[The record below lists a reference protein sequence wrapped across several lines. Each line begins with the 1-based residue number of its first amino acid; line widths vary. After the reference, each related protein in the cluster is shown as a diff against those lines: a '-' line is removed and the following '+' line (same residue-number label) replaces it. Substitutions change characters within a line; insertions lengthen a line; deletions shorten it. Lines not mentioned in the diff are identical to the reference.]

1 MERSRAKRPFKDQ
14 YLIAYNALSCVLW
27 FGVLGRTILLLPLV
41 GHENVYGGVGEYTKL
56 TQTLALLE
64 IVHIALGLLRSS
76 LITTVIQVASRILLV
91 WGVANLFEAPR
102 ESLAYSTM
110 LIAWSVTEVCR
121 YSYYVTNIVGRT
133 PGFLTW
139 LRYNTFFVLYPLGAG
154 SEAVCIFRALS
165 EAKEFNTN
173 YYYYLVAILL
183 TYPPG
188 LYKQYTHMIS
198 QRRKNIR
205 GKKRQN

>member
-1 MERSRAKRPFKDQ
+1 MENLLKAYS
-14 YLIAYNALSCVLW
+14 LIAYNALSCVLW

-64 IVHIALGLLRSS
+64 IVHIVLGLLRSS
-76 LITTVIQVASRILLV
+76 LFTTIVQVSSRILLV
-91 WGVANLFEAPR
+91 WGVANLFEAPQ

-110 LIAWSVTEVCR
+110 LIAWSITEVYR
-121 YSYYVTNIVGRT
+121 YSYYVTNILGRT

-165 EAKEFNTN
+165 EAKEFNIN
-173 YYYYLVAILL
+173 YYYFLVAVLL

-188 LYKQYTHMIS
+188 MFPKCGFVCWT
-198 QRRKNIR
+198 RADW
-205 GKKRQN
+205 